1 VQEKGRKNPKKIQ
14 KQRKL
19 KRGPFEVL
27 EVGEMVFL
35 VVFFTIIVL
44 VVELG

>member
-1 VQEKGRKNPKKIQ
+1 VVVVAVVVRAGERKIKTKKT
-14 KQRKL
+14 KKA
-19 KRGPFEVL
+19 VL
-27 EVGEMVFL
+27 GVGEMVFL